1 MMTTRECHGI
11 APKRVELSQVS
22 RWSGQKA
29 KFQAVRLDFVL
40 LLELYE
46 LGP

>member
-22 RWSGQKA
+22 RWSGQEA
-29 KFQAVRLDFVL
+29 KFQAVRLEFVL
-40 LLELYE
+40 LFGLYE
-46 LGP
+46 LEP